1 MIGAAPKATLDAM
14 NTPSDRQAYD
24 PFGDPAI
31 AQFDPTEAGDRRARN
46 AALAV
51 FWSISLLLLAG
62 RAYQGDLHPR
72 HQPHPMALA
81 SR

>member
-1 MIGAAPKATLDAM
+1 MH
-14 NTPSDRQAYD
+14 PSPARQAYD

-31 AQFDPTEAGDRRARN
+31 VQFGPTEAGDRRARN

-51 FWSISLLLLAG
+51 FWAISLLLLAG
-62 RAYQGDLHPR
+62 RAYQGDLHPHPR
-72 HQPHPMALA
+72 PPMALA